1 MRYAFPTLAI
11 VLGLAAVVP
20 VAGGAAYAGD
30 TPASIDPGFDPGT
43 GQINPG
49 TAPRVPSAAP
59 ALPAPPSQQDARAA
73 LMMPDP
79 GLTSLGG
86 APAPAQTTGVSPSSG
101 AAQGANVPAPPPGP
115 IGATMQTMPSKFSQR
130 NDVLDR
136 VPIKAWPLPLSD
148 QQQKQ
153 IYQAVM
159 ADKSQPA
166 AGADELKPAAALSAD
181 QAANGMHPLPA
192 NLRGIDGLQK
202 LYFVKGKKKV
212 LLVEPST
219 RTVVDEITS

>member
-1 MRYAFPTLAI
+1 MRYALPTMVI

-30 TPASIDPGFDPGT
+30 TPASIDPGFDPDT

-49 TAPRVPSAAP
+49 TSPRVPSAAP
-59 ALPAPPSQQDARAA
+59 ALPAPPSQQDACFA

-79 GLTSLGG
+79 GLISLGEV
-86 APAPAQTTGVSPSSG
+86 PAPAQTTGASQ
-101 AAQGANVPAPPPGP
+101 AANAPAPPPGP

-153 IYQAVM
+153 IYHAVM

-166 AGADELKPAAALSAD
+166 AGADELKPASALSAD

-192 NLRGIDGLQK
+192 HLRGIDGLQI
-202 LYFVKGKKKV
+202 LYFVKGMKKV